1 MKRLFL
7 SWAFNLA
14 GWKLKGEPL
23 ELKKY
28 VIAVAP
34 HTSNL
39 DFFVALPVKYMF
51 PHKFRPGFLG
61 KDSLFTIPLVGWF
74 LRSIGGIPVNRSKK
88 SNVVDDVVKIFD
100 QEERFIMV
108 ISPEGTR
115 SYVPKWR
122 TGFYYIALKAKVPI
136 MLAALDYEH
145 KTVDITEV
153 MEPTGDVV
161 KDILYMRRYFSQF
174 KGRYPE
180 KGVVLEE
187 EEIAKAL

>member
-7 SWAFNLA
+7 SWAFKLS
-14 GWKLKGEPL
+14 GWRLKGEPL

-34 HTSNL
+34 HTSNW

-51 PHKFRPGFLG
+51 PKYFKPGFLG
-61 KDSLFTIPLVGWF
+61 KDSLFTIPAVGWF

-88 SNVVDDVVKIFD
+88 SNVVDQVVEIFE
-100 QEERFIMV
+100 QRERFIMA

-115 SYVPKWR
+115 SFVPKWR
-122 TGFYYIALKAKVPI
+122 TGFYYMALKAKVPI
-136 MLAALDYEH
+136 MLAALDFEH
-145 KTVDITEV
+145 KVVDITEV
-153 MEPTGDVV
+153 MEPTGDVE
-161 KDILYMRRYFSQF
+161 KDITYMRRYFSQF
-174 KGRYPE
+174 KGKYPE

-187 EEIAKAL
+187 QERD